1 MNIEWFDND
10 RRTKMN
16 RVDIPRRMATRCAL
30 GVGLLV
36 ALLLALGAAVPT
48 VLAAISCPGF
58 TCQGTNGNDTLK
70 GTEVYDEIYGFGGD
84 DTISGSAGNDALRGD
99 EQTDA
104 GQDGDDRIYGGGGN
118 DLLSSHGGADL
129 LVAGGGNDT
138 INAQDY
144 PGHPP
149 GKDTIKAGKGEDTI
163 YSADHVK
170 DVIDCGPGRD
180 YALFDRDFDTVTNCE
195 DKDPAA

>member
-1 MNIEWFDND
+1 
-10 RRTKMN
+10 MN
-16 RVDIPRRMATRCAL
+16 RMSFTPRTAARCAL
-30 GVGLLV
+30 GIGLLV
-36 ALLLALGAAVPT
+36 ALLLAFGAAAPA

-58 TCQGTNGNDTLK
+58 VCQGTSGDDTLK
-70 GTEVYDEIYGFGGD
+70 GTEVVDEIYGFGGD
-84 DTISGSAGNDALRGD
+84 DTIYGGAGNDLLRGD
-99 EQTDA
+99 EQTDS

-144 PGHPP
+144 AGHPP

-163 YSADHVK
+163 YAADHVK
-170 DVIDCGPGRD
+170 DVIDCGPGQD

-195 DKDPAA
+195 VKDAAA